1 MDSPTAPR
9 RNSAGLRRD
18 LELLETLGS
27 PESEANGG
35 LGVVR
40 IAEIVGRDKGQVS
53 RTLATLADAG
63 LVARD
68 QSTLNYRLGYQL
80 YALAARTL
88 ESRLVREALP
98 FLRRVVT
105 ATHETAHLCVLRGD
119 NVLTLSSQLSEYAFR
134 GIGWEGVSVAAW
146 MTSSGRVLISD
157 RSEADVRD
165 WYDRHGHDR
174 PVTGPVAPVSLAA
187 DRSATASVPLSDEG
201 IPSPSTETGTPLIT
215 DFDSFISEIT
225 RIRERGYATV
235 DEEFEMGVVGV
246 SAPVFDFRGNIVAAI
261 NVSAPKARLGRHL
274 DAVGELVASIAADL
288 SLQLGAGSAQTSTF
302 GAGE

>member
-1 MDSPTAPR
+1 MDAAPTPR

-18 LELLETLGS
+18 LELLEVLGS
-27 PESEANGG
+27 PEAEESGG

-40 IAEIVGRDKGQVS
+40 LAELVGRDKGQVS

-68 QSTLNYRLGYQL
+68 PATLTYGLGYQL

-88 ESRLVREALP
+88 ESRLVRQAVP

-119 NVLTLSSQLSEYAFR
+119 SVLTLSSQLSEHAFR
-134 GIGWEGVSVAAW
+134 GIAWEGVSVAAW
-146 MTSSGRVLISD
+146 MTSAGRVLISD
-157 RSEADVRD
+157 WSDADIRG
-165 WYDRHGHDR
+165 WYDRHGNDR
-174 PVTGPVAPVSLAA
+174 AVTGPVAPVVAPLTGLPPEPAA
-187 DRSATASVPLSDEG
+187 EG
-201 IPSPSTETGTPLIT
+201 GIPLIT
-215 DFDSFISEIT
+215 DFESLLTEIGH
-225 RIRERGYATV
+225 IRRRGYASV

-274 DAVGELVASIAADL
+274 DAAGRLVSEIAEQL
-288 SLQLGAGSAQTSTF
+288 SAELGAAPRRGSRVSGTA
-302 GAGE
+302 E